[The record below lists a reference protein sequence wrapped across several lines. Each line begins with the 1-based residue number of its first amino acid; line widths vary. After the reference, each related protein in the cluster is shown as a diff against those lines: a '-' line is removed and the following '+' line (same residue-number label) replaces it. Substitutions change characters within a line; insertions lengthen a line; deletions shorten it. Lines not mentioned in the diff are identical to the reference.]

1 MASSIVTILVLL
13 GIAGL
18 AVAGAGYLID
28 QQRQQIEREVRI
40 RPYA

>member
-1 MASSIVTILVLL
+1 MASITAAILVLL
-13 GIAGL
+13 GIAAV

>member
-1 MASSIVTILVLL
+1 MSTIGAILVLL
-13 GIAGL
+13 GIAAV